1 MGKLLTKRTVNK
13 SNKFETTIT
22 FEMIFETR
30 TLEEA
35 KMIVKK
41 INDIAKDIKW
51 LTRLKED
58 E

>member
-1 MGKLLTKRTVNK
+1 MADRIINIK

-22 FEMIFETR
+22 FDMIFETR

>member
-22 FEMIFETR
+22 FDMIFETR

-41 INDIAKDIKW
+41 INEIAKDIKW
-51 LTRLKED
+51 LTRLQED

>member
-1 MGKLLTKRTVNK
+1 VGKLLTKRTVNK

-22 FEMIFETR
+22 FDMIFETR

>member
-22 FEMIFETR
+22 FDMIFETR

>member
-22 FEMIFETR
+22 FEMIFETG

-51 LTRLKED
+51 LVRLKED

>member
-22 FEMIFETR
+22 FDMIFETR

-41 INDIAKDIKW
+41 INGIAKDIKW
-51 LTRLKED
+51 LTRIKED

>member
-1 MGKLLTKRTVNK
+1 MGKLLTRRTVNK

-22 FEMIFETR
+22 FDMIFETR

>member
-1 MGKLLTKRTVNK
+1 MGKLLKKRTVNK

-22 FEMIFETR
+22 FDMIFETR

>member
-1 MGKLLTKRTVNK
+1 MGKLLKRRIVNK

-22 FEMIFETR
+22 FDMIFETR